1 MNRVRLRIAAVA
13 FFFLAPMAFIIG
25 VGVYH
30 LWATGWGFIAWWP
43 MAGCFLLAYY
53 LAYRFTKRKA
63 DVLLPNTGLDEVP
76 SYWTERD
83 REAWKSVQAFAE
95 NAPPPSTDEISD
107 MNRYAHDAQ
116 ALAGKVTHFYKPGA
130 TDPFSHLTL
139 PEILACGELIAHD
152 LARLVNKYV
161 PGSHALTVNNF
172 KQFRQAADW
181 YERGRNAYWLFSAL
195 IDPVRAGLQIAATKA
210 GLQTTFRQVQKN
222 IVVWFYTA
230 YLHEL
235 GRYLIELNSGR
246 LRVGAKRYLELL
258 ERHEAPPVDG
268 GEVLETPEKPGAKP
282 DPERLTIAIV
292 GPVKAGK
299 SSLVNAIFGDYR
311 AGVDS
316 LPLTPAATRYDLNQL
331 GLPPLSII
339 DTAGFGQYGA
349 NDADVKAAVEVVS
362 QSDLVLVVVPARS
375 AARQPEVEFLDRI
388 TAAFAAKPNLRMP
401 PRLCVLSHIDGLS
414 PAMEWSPPY
423 DWIAGTRPKERCMRD
438 ALEAAKEFFG
448 PRVADI
454 VPVCT
459 AAGKELGVKEAL
471 IPAMAAKL
479 DEARGVG
486 LLRTLH
492 MEAGSDKT
500 MQVVGQ
506 ALNAGREVLKAMF
519 SKKK

>member
-13 FFFLAPMAFIIG
+13 FFFLAPLAFIIG
-25 VGVYH
+25 VGAYH

-43 MAGCFLLAYY
+43 MATCFLIAYY

-63 DVLLPNTGLDEVP
+63 IPLLPNTGQEATP
-76 SYWTERD
+76 SYWTDRD
-83 REAWKSVQAFAE
+83 LEAWKSVQE
-95 NAPPPSTDEISD
+95 YSQSVTAPTTDEISD

-116 ALAGKVTHFYKPGA
+116 TLAGRVTHFYKPRA
-130 TDPFSHLTL
+130 KDPFSHLTL

-152 LARLVNKYV
+152 LSRLVNKYV

-181 YERGRNAYWLFSAL
+181 YERGRNAYWIVSAL
-195 IDPVRAGLQIAATKA
+195 IDPLRVGLQIAATKA
-210 GLQTTFRQVQKN
+210 GLQTTFKQVQKN
-222 IVVWFYTA
+222 VVSWFYAA
-230 YLHEL
+230 YLLEL

-246 LRVGAKRYLELL
+246 LKVGAKRYLELL

-268 GEVLETPEKPGAKP
+268 AEFVETPEKPGAKP

-316 LPLTPAATRYDLNQL
+316 LPLTPAATRYDLNQA
-331 GLPPLSII
+331 GLPPLSIV

-349 NDADVKAAVEVVS
+349 NDADVDAAVEVVS
-362 QSDLVLVVVPARS
+362 QADLVLVVVPARS

-388 TAAFAAKPNLRMP
+388 TEAFAAKPNLRMP
-401 PRLCVLSHIDGLS
+401 PRLGVMSHIDALT

-423 DWIAGTRPKERCMRD
+423 DYNNGTRVKEQSIRD
-438 ALEAAKEFFG
+438 ALEATKEAFG
-448 PRVADI
+448 PRI
-454 VPVCT
+454 SEFVPICT
-459 AAGKELGVKEAL
+459 AAGKELGVKESL
-471 IPAMAAKL
+471 IPAMVARL
-479 DEARGVG
+479 GEARGVG
-486 LLRTLH
+486 LLRALH
-492 MEAGSDKT
+492 IEDGADKT

-506 ALNAGREVLKAMF
+506 AYNAGREMLKAMF
-519 SKKK
+519 KKK